1 MLKKIFTALLALLAA
16 AAFAAVDVNKASQ
29 AELESIK
36 GIGPALSQRLLDE
49 RKKSAF
55 KDWPDVIER
64 VKGIGSG
71 NAAHISSGGLTVGG
85 TAYAGA
91 PAAAT
96 ATATVPA
103 ASRSARTAASRP
115 TTSASTPSAVADKPT
130 PGRVAASG
138 TDRPARKASS
148 DAAASM
154 PKPAMPTATSGASAT
169 KTGAKP

>member
-1 MLKKIFTALLALLAA
+1 MLKKIFAALLALLAA

-71 NAAHISSGGLTVGG
+71 NAARFSSGGLTVGG
-85 TAYAGA
+85 TAYAGT

-96 ATATVPA
+96 ATAPA
-103 ASRSARTAASRP
+103 ASRSAKTAASRP
-115 TTSASTPSAVADKPT
+115 TTGVSTPSAVADKPT

-138 TDRPARKASS
+138 ADRPARKAS

-154 PKPAMPTATSGASAT
+154 PKPAMPTAASGASAT

>member
-1 MLKKIFTALLALLAA
+1 MLKKIFAALLALLAA

-36 GIGPALSQRLLDE
+36 GIGPALSQRLLEE

-71 NAAHISSGGLTVGG
+71 NAARFSSGGLTVDG

-96 ATATVPA
+96 APA
-103 ASRSARTAASRP
+103 ASRSAKTAASRP
-115 TTSASTPSAVADKPT
+115 AAGASAATAVADKPT
-130 PGRVAASG
+130 PGRAAASG
-138 TDRPARKASS
+138 TDRPARKAS
-148 DAAASM
+148 DAASTPRA
-154 PKPAMPTATSGASAT
+154 AMPTAAPSGASPARA
-169 KTGAKP
+169 GAKP

>member
-29 AELESIK
+29 AELEAIK

-71 NAAHISSGGLTVGG
+71 NAAHFSSGGLTVGG
-85 TAYAGA
+85 AAYAGA
-91 PAAAT
+91 PAAA
-96 ATATVPA
+96 AAPA

-115 TTSASTPSAVADKPT
+115 TTGASASSAVADKPT
-130 PGRVAASG
+130 PARVAASG
-138 TDRPARKASS
+138 ADRPARKAS
-148 DAAASM
+148 DAASM
-154 PKPAMPTATSGASAT
+154 PKPAMPTAASGASAT
-169 KTGAKP
+169 RTGAKP

>member
-71 NAAHISSGGLTVGG
+71 NAARFSSGGLTVGG

-96 ATATVPA
+96 ATTTPA

-115 TTSASTPSAVADKPT
+115 TTGASTPSAVADKPT
-130 PGRVAASG
+130 PARVAASG
-138 TDRPARKASS
+138 TDRPARKAS
-148 DAAASM
+148 DAATSM
-154 PKPAMPTATSGASAT
+154 PKPAMPTAASGAAAT